1 MANKGQQVKV
11 QGMMLYREDLRIIRA
26 ADDYVLAGRYLYAL
40 TDFFIDGEE
49 NDHELGKRDVA
60 MLEIM
65 REKISRD
72 ANKVIQKKI
81 EGEISGI
88 QGAIETE
95 YRKNGQALSKEQ
107 AKSLARQEYERR
119 HKAGGTSEVP
129 SLTVPVSVSPSV
141 TPTVTVAEAV
151 AEATTP
157 SLSES
162 VPPTVAVAGEDC
174 KGEDVENNCKQ
185 TQAND
190 INCDRPE
197 VEAALNQLRV
207 RNNIPTS
214 QELVQIVT
222 EYIDKHGVDWFMQ
235 ELRDPVFVNEL
246 RKQVRR

>member
-1 MANKGQQVKV
+1 MASKGQQVEV
-11 QGMMLYREDLRIIRA
+11 QGMMLYREELRNIRA
-26 ADDYVLAGRYLYAL
+26 ADDYELAGRFLYAL

-95 YRKNGQALSKEQ
+95 YRKNGQILSKEQ

-119 HKAGGTSEVP
+119 HMAGGTSEVP

-141 TPTVTVAEAV
+141 TTTVAV

-162 VPPTVAVAGEDC
+162 VTPTVAVAGAVAEATERGY
-174 KGEDVENNCKQ
+174 KGENQKVTDVLDWLKTKNV
-185 TQAND
+185 
-190 INCDRPE
+190 PE
-197 VEAALNQLRV
+197 SQQLIDYV
-207 RNNIPTS
+207 KAD
-214 QELVQIVT
+214 
-222 EYIDKHGVDWFMQ
+222 IDKNGRESFVNK
-235 ELRDPVFVNEL
+235 LSKPVFINEL
-246 RKQVRR
+246 RRKAEEWRSEQQTQR

>member
-1 MANKGQQVKV
+1 MASKGQQVEV
-11 QGMMLYREDLRIIRA
+11 QGMMLYREELRNIRA
-26 ADDYVLAGRYLYAL
+26 ADDYELAGRFFYAL
-40 TDFFIDGEE
+40 IDFFIDGEE
-49 NDHELGKRDVA
+49 NDHELNKRDVT

-141 TPTVTVAEAV
+141 TPTVAVAEAV

-162 VPPTVAVAGEDC
+162 VTPTVAVAGAVAEATERGY
-174 KGEDVENNCKQ
+174 KGENQEVTDVLDWLKTKNF
-185 TQAND
+185 
-190 INCDRPE
+190 PE
-197 VEAALNQLRV
+197 SQQLIDYV
-207 RNNIPTS
+207 KAD
-214 QELVQIVT
+214 
-222 EYIDKHGVDWFMQ
+222 IDKNGRESFVNK
-235 ELRDPVFVNEL
+235 LSRPVFINEL
-246 RKQVRR
+246 RRKAEEWRSEQQTQR

>member
-1 MANKGQQVKV
+1 MAKQAEV
-11 QGMMLYREDLRIIRA
+11 QGMMLYREELRNIRA
-26 ADDYVLAGRYLYAL
+26 AEDYELAGRFFYAL
-40 TDFFIDGEE
+40 IDFFIDGEE
-49 NDHELGKRDVA
+49 NDHGLNKRDVT

-141 TPTVTVAEAV
+141 TTTVAVAEAV

-174 KGEDVENNCKQ
+174 KGE
-185 TQAND
+185 
-190 INCDRPE
+190 E
-197 VEAALNQLRV
+197 VEAALNQLRF

-214 QELVQIVT
+214 PELVQNVT
-222 EYIDKHGVDWFMQ
+222 EYIDKHGGDWFMQ
-235 ELRDPVFVNEL
+235 ELNDPVFVNQL
-246 RKQVRR
+246 RQRVRR